1 MILRRVIAHFR
12 KQEWTAISLD
22 FVIVVVGVFVGLQV
36 NNWNEARS
44 DQAQLDQQL
53 ISLRSELE
61 ENRIHFGAFR
71 AELVQQMEDVAELR
85 SAIQQDVLS
94 ITPEVV
100 NAKFL
105 NIQRI
110 KVFSPDLT
118 ALTELAETGGLRRLS
133 GADIR
138 KAIGEWERK
147 LANVERNYSDALKQ
161 RDGVFIPYM
170 MQNIAYGPLLEQS
183 YIVGDAIGRSKFRN
197 DVKALAESREL
208 DNQLSYRYGITG
220 STVYA
225 LDRLETET
233 ARLIDLLKKRE
244 GAR

>member
-1 MILRRVIAHFR
+1 MILRRVIAHFK
-12 KQEWTAISLD
+12 KQEWTAIAID
-22 FVIVVVGVFVGLQV
+22 FLIVVVGVFVGLQV
-36 NNWNEARS
+36 SNWNAARS
-44 DQAQLDQQL
+44 ERAQLDQQL

-61 ENRIHFGAFR
+61 ENQIHFGAFR

-85 SAIQQDVLS
+85 SAFQQDVLS
-94 ITPEVV
+94 ITQDEVD
-100 NAKFL
+100 AKFL

-110 KVFSPDLT
+110 KIFSPDLT

-138 KAIGEWERK
+138 KAISAWEREQ
-147 LANVERNYSDALKQ
+147 ANVERNYLDALRQ
-161 RDGVFIPYM
+161 RDGVLNPYM
-170 MQNIAYGPLLEQS
+170 MQSIAYGPLLEQS
-183 YIVGDAIGRSKFRN
+183 YIVGSAIGRSKFRN

-220 STVYA
+220 STVHA

-233 ARLIDLLKKRE
+233 ERLIDLLKKRE
-244 GAR
+244 ASQ